1 VNRRSQL
8 FAEHEM
14 RRQLLAAAHLAQYRC
29 HQHPS
34 TADDGAEDN
43 VETGVFK
50 AGVKSENEEVVRE
63 EAGTGWP

>member
-1 VNRRSQL
+1 
-8 FAEHEM
+8 M
-14 RRQLLAAAHLAQYRC
+14 RRQLLAAAHLAQYCC